1 MAALSHF
8 SNNLEEGEGEGEEE
22 EEDEYIDMEVSSRS
36 KNMVS
41 NPITREFE
49 FQMSSVSI
57 EKEPTNSPADE
68 LFYKGKLLPL
78 HLPPRLQMVQ
88 KLLQNSITE
97 PHKKDISPSSEPSG
111 DQLEHSN
118 GGSGENPKKS
128 WTKKLKLMKQS
139 SIGSK
144 LKKASRVYLRYL
156 FGNYKSTK
164 KAPLEQDMNGNGHRR
179 SFSMASKRHSSGS
192 SNGQQHLLVLKRS
205 SSVNAEMES
214 PIQGAI
220 AHCKQS
226 QQAWVRSRRTV
237 SEVGVFSFSASDMKC
252 SW

>member
-8 SNNLEEGEGEGEEE
+8 SNNLEEE

-41 NPITREFE
+41 NPISREFE

-97 PHKKDISPSSEPSG
+97 PHKKDISPSSESSG
-111 DQLEHSN
+111 DQLEYSN

-128 WTKKLKLMKQS
+128 WTKKLKQIKQS

-144 LKKASRVYLRYL
+144 LRKASRVYLRYL

-164 KAPLEQDMNGNGHRR
+164 KAPLEQDMSGNAHRR

-237 SEVGVFSFSASDMKC
+237 SEVGVFSFSVSDMKC

>member
-1 MAALSHF
+1 
-8 SNNLEEGEGEGEEE
+8 
-22 EEDEYIDMEVSSRS
+22 MEVSSRS
-36 KNMVS
+36 KNTVS
-41 NPITREFE
+41 NPISREE
-49 FQMSSVSI
+49 TPSSS
-57 EKEPTNSPADE
+57 PSSSPANGA
-68 LFYKGKLLPL
+68 KIAA
-78 HLPPRLQMVQ
+78 
-88 KLLQNSITE
+88 NSITE
-97 PHKKDISPSSEPSG
+97 PHKKDISPSSESSG

-144 LKKASRVYLRYL
+144 LKKASRVYLSYL

-164 KAPLEQDMNGNGHRR
+164 KTPLEQDMNGNGHRR

-192 SNGQQHLLVLKRS
+192 SNGQQHLLVLKQS

-252 SW
+252 SIQLVKMKRGPTFAVHFCLLFPYFLILIPQQKIFNKYFSIPRTMGLIRPIV

>member
-1 MAALSHF
+1 MAAPSHF
-8 SNNLEEGEGEGEEE
+8 SNNLEEE
-22 EEDEYIDMEVSSRS
+22 EEDEYIDVEVSSRS

-41 NPITREFE
+41 NPISREFE

-97 PHKKDISPSSEPSG
+97 PHKKDISPSSESSG

-128 WTKKLKLMKQS
+128 WTKKLKLIKQS

-164 KAPLEQDMNGNGHRR
+164 KAPLEQDMNGNAHRR
-179 SFSMASKRHSSGS
+179 SFSLASKRHSSGS

-237 SEVGVFSFSASDMKC
+237 SEVGVFSFSVSDMKC